1 MLCCGLTGKAIPD
14 KTLFRAFILEETGFV
29 NLSEPA
35 RPHYRISSVGIPMSW
50 VNERFVIEPY
60 ENPFYDDIKD
70 FPFNGIYHSDS
81 KNWAPATY
89 KPFFILSQEAYDFL
103 KDTEGTKIH
112 PSLIPHLYQ
121 SVFQRI
127 LAYSQE
133 DVRRI
138 LAYSQEDVRSSFVHN
153 KALRYH
159 IHRYKSD
166 PDFMFEHM
174 TIQLKLEKAMLQ
186 VGRVF
191 ICHQECDRDNK
202 DFLHL
207 MYSKVLGLA

>member
-14 KTLFRAFILEETGFV
+14 NTLFRAFILEETGLV

-35 RPHYRISSVGIPMSW
+35 RPHYKIASVGIPMLW
-50 VNERFVIEPY
+50 VNEQFVIDTN

-70 FPFNGIYHSDS
+70 FPFNGIYSAS
-81 KNWAPATY
+81 KIWTPPTY

-103 KDTEGTKIH
+103 KDMEGTKIY

-127 LAYSQE
+127 LNYLE
-133 DVRRI
+133 NTNLRVF
-138 LAYSQEDVRSSFVHN
+138 EN
-153 KALRYH
+153 KALSYH

-174 TIQLKLEKAMLQ
+174 TIQLKLEKAMKQ
-186 VGRVF
+186 MGRVF
-191 ICHQECDRDNK
+191 TCPQECDKDNK
-202 DFLHL
+202 DFLKL
-207 MYSKVLGLA
+207 MYSNVLNLE